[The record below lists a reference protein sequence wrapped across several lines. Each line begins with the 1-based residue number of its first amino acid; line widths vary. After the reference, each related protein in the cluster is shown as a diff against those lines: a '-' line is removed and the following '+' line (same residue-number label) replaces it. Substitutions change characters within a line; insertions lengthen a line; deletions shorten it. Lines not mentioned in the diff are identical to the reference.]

1 MRSASAARG
10 SGVELTGDRWFA
22 HRVRRLVFVS
32 AIALGVIT
40 LLAVRSGGP
49 TWSVVLLAAGWVLMP
64 VILAASLRRPM
75 LRYALVVPATLVT
88 LGLLGM
94 VFGTSGTEL
103 LGWAM
108 LTAGILL
115 GGTLGMWFWYR
126 WMPVPRAF
134 DDPYGTARMILVAIH
149 IGLVL
154 VGAAIVFTAT

>member
-1 MRSASAARG
+1 M
-10 SGVELTGDRWFA
+10 
-22 HRVRRLVFVS
+22 
-32 AIALGVIT
+32 
-40 LLAVRSGGP
+40 
-49 TWSVVLLAAGWVLMP
+49 VLLAAGWVLMP

-94 VFGTSGTEL
+94 VFDTSGTEL